1 MLKRP
6 EPKGISKKA
15 SIAEKVKWAVTGAA
29 KDTAKNAVSL
39 VVPSVKAGSAAAKIG
54 DKVAQKVA
62 ETRPAPKLGKAGGE
76 VKTVRTNP
84 KDDITVRRDMKQPSQ
99 KGDPHLG
106 DLESKNKISI
116 SKPKSATYTTPE
128 NSMKQRMGVE
138 QRMTKQRNADIE
150 SAARA
155 GTKAAGPEVEKLANT
170 GTKLANAYRGIDAVK
185 TAKGTQKDHYV
196 TGRKDSTKKVK
207 GD

>member
-1 MLKRP
+1 MKRP
-6 EPKGISKKA
+6 EPKGISKNA
-15 SIAEKVKWAVTGAA
+15 SIADKVKWAAKNAA
-29 KDTAKNAVSL
+29 KDTIKNAVSL
-39 VVPSVKAGSAAAKIG
+39 VVPEVRAGAAAAKIG
-54 DKVAQKVA
+54 DRVAQRVA
-62 ETRPAPKLGKAGGE
+62 ESRPAPKLGKAGGE
-76 VKTVRTNP
+76 VKSVRTNP
-84 KDDITVRRDMKQPSQ
+84 KDEITVRRDMKQPSQ

-150 SAARA
+150 SAAKA
-155 GTKAAGPEVEKLANT
+155 GTEAAGPEVKKLADA
-170 GTKLANAYRGIDAVK
+170 GTKLANAYRGVDTAK
-185 TAKGTQKDHYV
+185 TVAKGTQANHHV
-196 TGRKDSTKKVK
+196 TDSKNHTRKVK

>member
-15 SIAEKVKWAVTGAA
+15 SIAEKVKWAVKGAA

-62 ETRPAPKLGKAGGE
+62 ETTKPGKLGTAGGE
-76 VKTVRTNP
+76 KF
-84 KDDITVRRDMKQPSQ
+84 
-99 KGDPHLG
+99 
-106 DLESKNKISI
+106 
-116 SKPKSATYTTPE
+116 SKPVEPTKRTTVKDAAGKEKAGTYGGSKVEGTTPSR
-128 NSMKQRMGVE
+128 SME
-138 QRMTKQRNADIE
+138 QRIGDAKRQDTKRATLVE
-150 SAARA
+150 GASKAAE
-155 GTKAAGPEVEKLANT
+155 KAAGPEVEKLANA
-170 GTKLANAYRGIDAVK
+170 GTKLANVYRGYETV
-185 TAKGTQKDHYV
+185 KGTQKNHYV

>member
-1 MLKRP
+1 MKRP

-15 SIAEKVKWAVTGAA
+15 SIAEKVKWAVKGAA

-39 VVPSVKAGSAAAKIG
+39 VVPAVRAGSAAAKIG

-62 ETRPAPKLGKAGGE
+62 ESMPAPKLGKAGGE

-84 KDDITVRRDMKQPSQ
+84 KDEITVRRNMKQPSQ

-128 NSMKQRMGVE
+128 NSMKQRMSVE
-138 QRMTKQRNADIE
+138 KRMTDKRNKDIE
-150 SAARA
+150 GASKA
-155 GTKAAGPEVEKLANT
+155 GEKAAEPEVNKLANT
-170 GTKLANAYRGIDAVK
+170 GTKGLNVYRGIDAVK

-196 TGRKDSTKKVK
+196 TDRKNSTRKVK

>member
-15 SIAEKVKWAVTGAA
+15 SIAKKVKWAVEGAA
-29 KDTAKNAVSL
+29 KDTVKNAVSL

-76 VKTVRTNP
+76 IKTVRINP
-84 KDDITVRRDMKQPSQ
+84 KEDITIRRDVP
-99 KGDPHLG
+99 GDRRTTPG
-106 DLESKNKISI
+106 KVVSVD
-116 SKPKSATYTTPE
+116 KPKSATYTTRE
-128 NSMKQRMGVE
+128 NSMKQRISVE
-138 QRMTKQRNADIE
+138 QNMTKQRNADIE
-150 SAARA
+150 SAAKA
-155 GTKAAGPEVEKLANT
+155 GTKAAEPEVNKLANT
-170 GTKLANAYRGIDAVK
+170 GTKGLNVYRGIDAVK